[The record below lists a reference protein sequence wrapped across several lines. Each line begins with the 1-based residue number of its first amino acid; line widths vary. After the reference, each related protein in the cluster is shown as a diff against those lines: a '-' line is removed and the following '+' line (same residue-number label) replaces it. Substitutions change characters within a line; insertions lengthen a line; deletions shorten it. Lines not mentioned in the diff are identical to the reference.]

1 MVICC
6 HYARFASVNAVMD
19 KFSLFLW
26 KILKE
31 YKFSWIFKLSFLVLI
46 PIALICTYLK
56 ISHVQEV
63 KNIEFDPLD
72 AVCRWIIIRRFNLI

>member
-1 MVICC
+1 MGKCC
-6 HYARFASVNAVMD
+6 A
-19 KFSLFLW
+19 LFRIFLY

-31 YKFSWIFKLSFLVLI
+31 YKFSWVFRFCFLVLI

-56 ISHVQEV
+56 ISHYQEI

-72 AVCRWIIIRRFNLI
+72 AVSALQSGTNSKVDR

>member
-1 MVICC
+1 
-6 HYARFASVNAVMD
+6 MD
-19 KFSLFLW
+19 KCAVFRIFLF

-31 YKFSWIFKLSFLVLI
+31 YKFSWLFKLCFLVLI

-56 ISHVQEV
+56 ISHSQDV

-72 AVCRWIIIRRFNLI
+72 SVGHSFHSMNPTVK